1 MKVEQYIA
9 TLAPSLRK
17 DKILDDLGVVRK
29 GLKDATIP
37 AYETLESLFGKWKWQ
52 SPEMKTM
59 ATSFG
64 RLAGNKGVVPTI
76 LEAMTNTAKALDV
89 VEDMIIKQFNE
100 EVISTAL
107 TYKKATVLQYLEA
120 VSFLSTYARKLA
132 NFLLVA
138 ETATF
143 PDSDVTVATS
153 FAPAEIS
160 YIQDKFLMFTQAL
173 VALSGK
179 PEDIE
184 KRLSEAPDVVVKA
197 ASAGALEQTL
207 GKTKTD
213 PMKMNFISSTWNVFH
228 HIGKAFAE
236 WQVSK
241 YNGAK
246 EELQLVQMRKLYL
259 EKLQAKKP
267 DAALAHEIEYMEGR
281 VQNLNANIAKMEADY
296 A

>member
-29 GLKDATIP
+29 SLKDTTIP
-37 AYETLESLFGKWKWQ
+37 AYETLDTLFGKWKWQ

-59 ATSFG
+59 STSFG

-76 LEAMTNTAKALDV
+76 Q
-89 VEDMIIKQFNE
+89 QFNE
-100 EVISTAL
+100 EVVSTAL
-107 TYKKATVLQYLEA
+107 TYKKATILQYLEA
-120 VSFLSTYARKLA
+120 VSFLSTFARKFA

-143 PDSDVTVATS
+143 PDSDVTLQTS

-160 YIQDKFLMFTQAL
+160 YIQDKFLMFAQAL

-184 KRLSEAPDVVVKA
+184 KRLNESPDVVVKA

-213 PMKMNFISSTWNVFH
+213 PMKLNFISSTWNIFH
-228 HIGKAFAE
+228 HIGKAIAE

-281 VQNLNANIAKMEADY
+281 VQNINAKIAKMEADY